1 MRLSRLIHDL
11 LDLSLME
18 SKKIEWEVNP
28 LSLPQ
33 MIDQVLLKLMPQIED
48 KKIQIKKDFPSQ
60 LPLVLGN
67 MDRIEQVLINLLS
80 NALLFSPPESTVEIK
95 VWEEEKEVAVSIK
108 DQGEGIPEKD
118 IPHLFERF
126 YRVEKSRSRKKGDRP
141 RAGHRQTN
149 YRKHGGTIKVES
161 QLQEDCF
168 YLYSTDTSESGGD
181 DTIDSNWSQVFFETL
196 FLKELFLGYSLQ
208 TRLERHKH
216 S

>member
-1 MRLSRLIHDL
+1 
-11 LDLSLME
+11 ME

-126 YRVEKSRSRKKGDRP
+126 YRVEKSRSREKGGTGLGL
-141 RAGHRQTN
+141 AIAKQIIEN
-149 YRKHGGTIKVES
+149 HGGTIKVES
-161 QLQEDCF
+161 QLQEGTVF
-168 YLYSTDTSESGGD
+168 TFTLPIASESGGD
-181 DTIDSNWSQVFFETL
+181 DTIDS
-196 FLKELFLGYSLQ
+196 
-208 TRLERHKH
+208 
-216 S
+216 

>member
-1 MRLSRLIHDL
+1 MMDGVIGDEELKKKYLEVIHRETLRLSRLIHDL

-95 VWEEEKEVAVSIK
+95 VWEEAVSYTHLDVYK
-108 DQGEGIPEKD
+108 RQLPNRLLNWLSNIPKEEEKAL
-118 IPHLFERF
+118 PCLL
-126 YRVEKSRSRKKGDRP
+126 YTSRC
-141 RAGHRQTN
+141 
-149 YRKHGGTIKVES
+149 V
-161 QLQEDCF
+161 
-168 YLYSTDTSESGGD
+168 
-181 DTIDSNWSQVFFETL
+181 
-196 FLKELFLGYSLQ
+196 
-208 TRLERHKH
+208 
-216 S
+216 